1 MATTTKRALANTG
14 PISFSDLNWAIR
26 SSANTDN
33 LSLSKDRL
41 RGGIAERRNLSVSL
55 SDCRGKFLPYGGV
68 VGGGDHGG
76 YYSSSDFNEQYTT
89 STFSWGDDTDDRVLV
104 IVAAFDD
111 NSQPNKDR
119 LINMTVDGTQVTL
132 ITQADASGS
141 TGSVSGLGIG
151 VIKTSSTSGTV
162 TLTYEPS
169 ETGGGSQNYNSRA
182 CIVFNLRGLPLSSS
196 TNYRSIVEDW
206 SLYDDRTDVDSAS
219 ITLDSDDRDDSIFL
233 FASSQYSDSGSDLV
247 INFNGEVTNSSTI
260 DVWGDGGGTSLSGHI
275 FWDMDGYAGMAAN
288 TQSADA
294 TDTNFV
300 GVVFNK
306 SPVSN
311 AVFSPGYAPPP
322 PPPPP
327 PSPPPPSGSDDGA
340 GSGDGTG

>member
-41 RGGIAERRNLSVSL
+41 RGGIAERRNMSVSL

-68 VGGGDHGG
+68 VGGGAYGG
-76 YYSSSDFNEQYTT
+76 YYSSSDFDTGYTT
-89 STFSWGDDTDDRVLV
+89 STFSWGDDTDDRILV
-104 IVAAFDD
+104 IVPAFDD
-111 NSQPNKDR
+111 NSQPQKDR
-119 LINMTVDGTQVTL
+119 LVNIQLADATATL

-151 VIKTSSTSGTV
+151 VVRTSSTSGTV
-162 TLTYEPS
+162 TLTYQPS
-169 ETGGGSQNYNSRA
+169 ETGGGSTLYNSRA
-182 CIVFNLRGLPLSSS
+182 CIVFNIRGLSN
-196 TNYRSIVEDW
+196 TTDYESIVEDFDIHD
-206 SLYDDRTDVDSAS
+206 SMTDTDSAS
-219 ITLDSDDRDDSIFL
+219 ITIDSNDRDDSIFL
-233 FASSQYSDSGSDLV
+233 FASSQDSTDGSDLV
-247 INFNGEVTNSSTI
+247 INFNGEVTNNSTI
-260 DVWGDGGGTSLSGHI
+260 DVWGDGGETSLSGHI

-288 TQSADA
+288 TQSATV

-311 AVFSPGYAPPP
+311 TVFSPGYA
-322 PPPPP
+322 
-327 PSPPPPSGSDDGA
+327 
-340 GSGDGTG
+340 